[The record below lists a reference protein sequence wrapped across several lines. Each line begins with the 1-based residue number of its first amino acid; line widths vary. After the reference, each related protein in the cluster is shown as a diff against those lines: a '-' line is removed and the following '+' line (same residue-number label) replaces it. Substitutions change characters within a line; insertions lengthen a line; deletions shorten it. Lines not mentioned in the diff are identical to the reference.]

1 MHQVIKHTGF
11 QLALLYLLLMGM
23 YSQGG
28 MPFTTGSGLPVDAQL
43 TTASFKAA
51 FDNPF
56 YGLQPELLL
65 TDVTAQPTIQV
76 KPDHKD
82 CSVHSL
88 WANLAV
94 SLQMADY
101 IFHSSIIVVQ
111 PQLFDML
118 FPFHYYS

>member
-28 MPFTTGSGLPVDAQL
+28 MPLTIGSGIPVDAQVS
-43 TTASFKAA
+43 TTVFKAA

-56 YGLQPELLL
+56 YCVQPELAL
-65 TDVTAQPTIQV
+65 TEISAQSPASL
-76 KPDHKD
+76 KPVHKD
-82 CSVHSL
+82 YSVHSL
-88 WANLAV
+88 WANLAAT
-94 SLQMADY
+94 QQIADY